1 MPSLRKKGWTM
12 KGELYYKGMVL
23 EERQIEARGDFCAY
37 IEEERGW
44 RREGLCCKIDQKL

>member
-1 MPSLRKKGWTM
+1 MPSSRKKGWTL

-37 IEEERGW
+37 IEGGGG
-44 RREGLCCKIDQKL
+44 RREGGLVL